1 MTVIHPIKFRWTG
14 EAMIPLVKSV
24 AERQY
29 EVGETYRLE
38 PWEERSPA
46 SHGHYFAAINEGWR
60 NIPEHL
66 AERWPT
72 PEHLRKW
79 LLIKAGYHDERSIVA
94 ASKAEAHRIAT
105 FVKPLDD
112 YAIVT
117 VTEAVVTIY
126 TAKSQSMRAMGKQ
139 EFGESKRKVLE
150 VLSGMIGVSQED
162 LNANAGRAA

>member
-1 MTVIHPIKFRWTG
+1 MAETETAKAAATLAPPAGSALAAAPHHG
-14 EAMIPLVKSV
+14 ADPLM
-24 AERQY
+24 ALIQ
-29 EVGETYRLE
+29 
-38 PWEERSPA
+38 
-46 SHGHYFAAINEGWR
+46 
-60 NIPEHL
+60 HL

-112 YAIVT
+112 YAIIT

-150 VLSGMIGVSQED
+150 MLSGMIGVSQED